1 MRRRFAAGSMLGIL
15 AALFGCGDGDM
26 PTQPQVPFDFGGSWH
41 GEVTDC
47 DGSPTDL
54 SVTFTQSGDLV
65 TGQLGGG
72 CSILSGSTF
81 EGHVDRVSRLVGRI
95 SGIGGRYC
103 SLESGATRG
112 SVVDGRLTLDVRVAY
127 VFYGSGGCP
136 GIPRP
141 ALKLIPTGTLVERSI
156 SADLTR

>member
-1 MRRRFAAGSMLGIL
+1 MHRRFVAIPMLGIL
-15 AALFGCGDGDM
+15 VALFGCGDGDM
-26 PTQPQVPFDFGGSWH
+26 PTQPQMPFDFAGSWH

-47 DGSPTDL
+47 DGLPTDV
-54 SVTFTQSGDLV
+54 SVTFTQSGDHV

-72 CSILSGSTF
+72 CSILSGKTF

-103 SLESGATRG
+103 SLESGATGG
-112 SVVDGRLTLDVRVAY
+112 SVVDGRLTLDVRLAY
-127 VFYGSGGCP
+127 VYGSGGCP

-141 ALKLIPTGTLVERSI
+141 ALKLIPTGTLLERSI
-156 SADLTR
+156 TADLTR